1 MHHKIDV
8 HPIPDSPIYIN
19 DLSIATTYNP
29 YELKRQA
36 ELAVTGKTVSK
47 GGILPDDNVRVYVPL
62 DINAEY
68 IIGELYSVFGR
79 LGAVSE
85 DNEYEYSSEVRRI
98 ITKLE
103 IYDQIHTV
111 RDMKN
116 AVNMAGNSEVG
127 KYHSRKAIA
136 AAKKMVEI
144 LEGNEG
150 TAECFPYEI
159 VEELKAEFGLISP
172 ATRFFCA
179 TTRSITTN

>member
-8 HPIPDSPIYIN
+8 HPIPDTPIYIN

-36 ELAVTGKTVSK
+36 ELAVAGKTVSK

-85 DNEYEYSSEVRRI
+85 DNEYEYSSAVRRI

-111 RDMKN
+111 RDMRN
-116 AVNMAGNSEVG
+116 AVNLAEAGEVG
-127 KYHSRKAIA
+127 KFHSWKAVA
-136 AAKKMVEI
+136 VVKRVVEI
-144 LEGNEG
+144 MEGNEG

-159 VEELKAEFGLISP
+159 VEELKVEFGLI
-172 ATRFFCA
+172 
-179 TTRSITTN
+179 

>member
-29 YELKRQA
+29 YELKQQA
-36 ELAVTGKTVSK
+36 ELAVTGKSVSK

-68 IIGELYSVFGR
+68 IIGELHSVFNM

-85 DNEYEYSSEVRRI
+85 DNEYEYSSAVRRI

-116 AVNMAGNSEVG
+116 AVNLAGVGEVGRPSEVNR
-127 KYHSRKAIA
+127 YHSRKAIA
-136 AAKKMVEI
+136 VVKRMVEI
-144 LEGNEG
+144 MEG
-150 TAECFPYEI
+150 TKEPQSAF
-159 VEELKAEFGLISP
+159 LMRLWK
-172 ATRFFCA
+172 
-179 TTRSITTN
+179 N

>member
-29 YELKRQA
+29 YELKQQA
-36 ELAVTGKTVSK
+36 EIAVTGKTVSK
-47 GGILPDDNVRVYVPL
+47 GGILPEDNIRVYVPL
-62 DINAEY
+62 DINEEH
-68 IIGELYSVFGR
+68 IIGELHSVYDR

-85 DNEYEYSSEVRRI
+85 DSEYAYSSAVRRI

-116 AVNMAGNSEVG
+116 AVNMAETGEVG
-127 KYHSRKAIA
+127 KFHSRKAIA
-136 AAKKMVEI
+136 VVKKMVEI
-144 LEGNEG
+144 MEGSEG

-159 VEELKAEFGLISP
+159 VEELKAEFGL
-172 ATRFFCA
+172 TR
-179 TTRSITTN
+179 

>member
-68 IIGELYSVFGR
+68 IIGELY
-79 LGAVSE
+79 
-85 DNEYEYSSEVRRI
+85 
-98 ITKLE
+98 
-103 IYDQIHTV
+103 IHT
-111 RDMKN
+111 KILIL
-116 AVNMAGNSEVG
+116 NSQ
-127 KYHSRKAIA
+127 KLIA
-136 AAKKMVEI
+136 FEAHGV
-144 LEGNEG
+144 
-150 TAECFPYEI
+150 
-159 VEELKAEFGLISP
+159 
-172 ATRFFCA
+172 
-179 TTRSITTN
+179 